1 MLSMFGF
8 TQAQQTGAVMAG
20 LGFLF
25 MLVSMLFFF
34 ERGLL
39 VIGNVLVLSGVTMIL
54 GVPKTLQFFNPFGM
68 RTYEKTLGIVLF
80 FSGFAMLLANRGWV
94 VLDFVLELIGLFQMF
109 GSFLPKVLGFLR
121 LLPYIGPVL
130 SAPYVKEALDWIA
143 EAAPKRQGAGSKK
156 GAV

>member
-1 MLSMFGF
+1 MLSIFGN
-8 TQAQQTGAVMAG
+8 TQAQTGYVMTG

-25 MLVSMLFFF
+25 MLCSMLFLF

-39 VIGNVLVLSGVTMIL
+39 VIGNVLVLSGVTLIL
-54 GVPKTLQFFNPFGM
+54 GVPNTLQFFNPFGK

-80 FSGFAMLLANRGWV
+80 FAGFFMLLANRGWV

-109 GSFLPKVLGFLR
+109 GSFLPTVLRMLR
-121 LLPYIGPVL
+121 MLPYIGPVL